1 MSEFIRVDGRKKDE
15 LRPIDIQIG
24 VLDSADGSA
33 LIRMGKNII
42 LAAVRG
48 PRELHPKHLAMPDRA
63 KIRCT
68 YRMATFSVPDRKSPA
83 PSRREKE
90 ISKVLTEALESVVL
104 SHLYPRSAIDIF
116 IQVIQAD
123 GGTRC
128 ASATAASLALADAG
142 IPMRDLIAGVAAG
155 IFKDE
160 VVLDLC
166 DEEDKDGTGDL
177 PIVYSPS
184 TDEISLLQLDGQF
197 TLDQFEEA
205 LNLAI
210 DGARKIYD
218 MEKQALID
226 RYKIDVEEEIHEEVH
241 VEEQV
246 IEGVIE
252 EELEEPVAEEEFV
265 EETIQPISKGEI
277 AEEGEEVSETTLI
290 EESEATAEEVA
301 EPPMPPSEEAEVA
314 VGGSSESTEISE
326 ASETIAYQSAMSLE
340 QETETSEESIQEKT
354 EEEMAG
360 EESFPEEAQEQET
373 EESIEEDVISVEEY
387 EDEEEKFDEWEDL
400 GEDEVP
406 STEPETEEEEL
417 EDEEFEDT
425 DTLEIT
431 ELEDQE
437 EI

>member
-33 LIRMGKNII
+33 LVRMGKNII

-48 PRELHPKHLAMPDRA
+48 PRELHPKHLAMPDKA

-142 IPMRDLIAGVAAG
+142 IPMRDLLAGVAAG

-226 RYKIDVEEEIHEEVH
+226 RYKIDVEEEIHEEVS
-241 VEEQV
+241 VEEQ
-246 IEGVIE
+246 EIE
-252 EELEEPVAEEEFV
+252 ELIEQELEEPETKEEEEDFAEKITPSVSVGETTEETVEIPVTEEIEETTGEIMEPVSSPTEPGAPAEEASEPS
-265 EETIQPISKGEI
+265 EITEAPETFGFEAVTSSVQEHDAIKESVQ
-277 AEEGEEVSETTLI
+277 EGEERLDEHDVVHE
-290 EESEATAEEVA
+290 
-301 EPPMPPSEEAEVA
+301 
-314 VGGSSESTEISE
+314 
-326 ASETIAYQSAMSLE
+326 
-340 QETETSEESIQEKT
+340 
-354 EEEMAG
+354 
-360 EESFPEEAQEQET
+360 ET
-373 EESIEEDVISVEEY
+373 EESDEATEEDVISVEEY

-400 GEDEVP
+400 EDDEIP
-406 STEPETEEEEL
+406 TPETETEEEL

>member
-142 IPMRDLIAGVAAG
+142 IPMRDLLAGVAAG

-210 DGARKIYD
+210 AGARKIYE
-218 MEKQALID
+218 MEKEALID
-226 RYKIDVEEEIHEEVH
+226 RYKIDVEEEIHDEVH
-241 VEEQV
+241 VEEQE
-246 IEGVIE
+246 IEGTIE
-252 EELEEPVAEEEFV
+252 EELEELETEEEPI
-265 EETIQPISKGEI
+265 EGSAQP
-277 AEEGEEVSETTLI
+277 VSEV
-290 EESEATAEEVA
+290 ETAEESV
-301 EPPMPPSEEAEVA
+301 SVEASDTELL
-314 VGGSSESTEISE
+314 EEISE
-326 ASETIAYQSAMSLE
+326 ESAEPAGSPVEESKETIM
-340 QETETSEESIQEKT
+340 ETSSSSEIVETPETFEYKSIPQSEPEAEPTGETISEHSREEAVEDVFQEEIQEGDEDT
-354 EEEMAG
+354 ED
-360 EESFPEEAQEQET
+360 
-373 EESIEEDVISVEEY
+373 DVISVEEY
-387 EDEEEKFDEWEDL
+387 EEEEKFDEWEDL
-400 GEDEVP
+400 GADEIP
-406 STEPETEEEEL
+406 IPEPETEEDEL